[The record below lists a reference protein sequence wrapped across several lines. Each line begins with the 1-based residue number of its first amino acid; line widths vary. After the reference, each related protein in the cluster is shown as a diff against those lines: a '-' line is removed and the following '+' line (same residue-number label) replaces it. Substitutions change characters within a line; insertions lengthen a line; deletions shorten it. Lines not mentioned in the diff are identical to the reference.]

1 MNSGAKFLT
10 EWLNELR
17 IEEESSLC
25 AKSFVAT
32 IAKAYK
38 YSALIVCIVG
48 LGMGY
53 FLSVPVQDPGVGMI
67 FGLLG
72 IAGLL
77 MLPTCFTYRCRVD
90 QSMMKESYFL
100 LCFRMR
106 KEVLWKDAAYKRIR
120 RDSKGK
126 PLSIR
131 LYDKHRKKLI
141 SFDNTIAGFGSIV
154 RMAKHVPALRRK

>member
-1 MNSGAKFLT
+1 MSLSSQYMA
-10 EWLNELR
+10 EWINKLR
-17 IEEESSLC
+17 IEEESPLY
-25 AKSFVAT
+25 AKSFIAT
-32 IAKAYK
+32 IAKAYR
-38 YSALIVCIVG
+38 YSILIVCIVG

-77 MLPTCFTYRCRVD
+77 MLPTCFTYRCHVD

-100 LCFRMR
+100 LCFRVR
-106 KEVLWKDAAYKRIR
+106 KEVLWQDIAYKRIR

-131 LYDKHRKKLI
+131 LYDKHGKKLI
-141 SFDNTIAGFGSIV
+141 SFDNTIAGFGPIV
-154 RMAKHVPALRRK
+154 RMAKRVPVLRRK